1 MRARKVAFMLAI
13 SALSALTMFVIT
25 LPSCADPAAAAE
37 LPPRA
42 AVPDTLAS
50 YQETVIAGPEGDAQ
64 VEIVAVIGRGEFQDL
79 LVPFDFEG
87 GTDFSVTSGPARFGR
102 DSDGLTVPTVTVLG
116 HRLLNLECT
125 EAVAGDT
132 VRVRATLPGWFAAAA
147 KSRPFG
153 EHRVDRRFVN
163 TSDHVMADLRVGLV
177 LPEAMV
183 VHSVEK
189 VVPSYDPKKNPE
201 PPFSVTA
208 SGDRVM
214 ISLARRQVP
223 PTAAVELGVNV
234 RPSRRGPL
242 ILVVGLVLAALYL
255 VFFRDVLKPQEA

>member
-50 YQETVIAGPEGDAQ
+50 YQETVIAGPEGDAR

-79 LVPFDFEG
+79 LVPFDFDDG
-87 GTDFSVTSGPARFGR
+87 ADFSITSGPARFRR
-102 DSDGLTVPTVTVLG
+102 DSGGLIAPTVMMLG
-116 HRLLNLECT
+116 HRMLNLECT
-125 EAVAGDT
+125 DAVAGDT
-132 VRVRATLPGWFAAAA
+132 VRVTAALPGWFAGAA
-147 KSRPFG
+147 KERPFG

-177 LPEAMV
+177 LPQGMV

-201 PPFSVTA
+201 PPFSVA
-208 SGDRVM
+208 KDGDRVVV
-214 ISLARRQVP
+214 SLARGMVNP
-223 PTAAVELGVNV
+223 AAAVELGVNI
-234 RPSRRGPL
+234 RPARRGPL
-242 ILVVGLVLAALYL
+242 ILIVGLVLAALYL
-255 VFFRDVLKPQEA
+255 MFFRDVLKPQEA